1 MSDELDAII
10 HEAADWLRIPSISAG
25 ARNEAALLEAAQW
38 AQRRVLAAGGTCEL
52 EDTPGG
58 APLVVG
64 ELRATRDHA
73 PTVLIYGHYDVQDPG
88 DESEWTTPPF
98 EPDIRDG
105 RIYARGACDD
115 KGNFLPLLHIA
126 CAMAEAGELPVNV
139 RVLIEGAEETGGT
152 DVNDW
157 VAADR
162 RGADCAIVFDTGMLD
177 PDTPALTV
185 STRGMVFAHLT
196 VRTGERIAHSGLY
209 GGGALNALHALH
221 AVLAAVL
228 PGPEGRIPEPLR
240 EGVEPPTEEE
250 RAAWAALPDGATV
263 LAGAGAMPADG
274 AAAAEFHERTTAD
287 ASLDVHRIAAGET
300 RTIVPPV
307 AHCDLSVRLAPGQD
321 PPAIEAALEELLR
334 GALPAGAELELR
346 TGLASPS
353 RFDPASPPLQ
363 IARAAMERACGREP
377 VLLRTGGTLPILAG
391 FAERGIPAI
400 VSGFGLPQD
409 NFHAPDESFSL
420 KGLDLGRRSARALYE
435 DLGAGLARGA

>member
-1 MSDELDAII
+1 MSEELDALI

-25 ARNEAALLEAAQW
+25 ARNEEALRAAAEW
-38 AQRRVLAAGGTCEL
+38 AQRRVLAAGGTCDL
-52 EDTPGG
+52 VDTPGG

-64 ELRATRDHA
+64 ELRAATDA

-115 KGNFLPLLHIA
+115 KGNFLPLLHVA
-126 CAMAEAGELPVNV
+126 CAMADAGELPVNV
-139 RVLIEGAEETGGT
+139 RVLVEGAEETGGT
-152 DVNDW
+152 EVNDW
-157 VAADR
+157 VLADE
-162 RGADCAIVFDTGMLD
+162 RGADCAIAFDAAMLD
-177 PDTPALTV
+177 AETPALTV
-185 STRGMVFAHLT
+185 ATRGMVFAHLT

-209 GGGALNALHALH
+209 GGAALNAVHALH
-221 AVLAAVL
+221 AALAAVL
-228 PGPEGRIPEPLR
+228 PGADGRLPAPLR
-240 EGVEPPTEEE
+240 AGVEPPSAEEVASWE
-250 RAAWAALPDGATV
+250 ALPGGAEV
-263 LAGAGAMPADG
+263 LAEAGARPADP
-274 AAAAEFHERTTAD
+274 AAAAEFYERTTAD
-287 ASLDVHRIAAGET
+287 ASLDVHRVAAGET

-321 PPAIEAALEELLR
+321 PAAIEAALGELLR

-353 RFDPASPPLQ
+353 HFDPASPPLR
-363 IARAAMERACGREP
+363 IARGAMERACGRAP
-377 VLLRTGGTLPILAG
+377 ALVRTGGTLPILAA
-391 FAERGIPAI
+391 FSERGIPAI

-420 KGLDLGRRSARALYE
+420 SGLELGRRSARALYE